1 MSARAPASAVGPRR
15 ILVINPNTNP
25 LVTERVRAMADR
37 CEVPGVTLEVVN
49 PAAGPFSI
57 ESELDKRQAEAEVLT
72 LIGGRAHL
80 EYDAYVLAC
89 FDDLALQAARQMVA
103 VPVIGCCQAGIE
115 AAHAVSPALAIVT
128 TVGAAVPG
136 IDRMMKRYG
145 AGDRA
150 TVRAAGIGVDDA
162 ARAQPQTQTRLRQT
176 IAQAIAEDGAE
187 VILLASG
194 GLTGQADRIGA
205 EAGVPVIDAVE
216 AALRQAVRVCGPRSA
231 PVQTVSA

>member
-1 MSARAPASAVGPRR
+1 
-15 ILVINPNTNP
+15 LVINPNTNP

-37 CEVPGVTLEVVN
+37 CEVPGVTLEVIN

-57 ESELDKRQAEAEVLT
+57 ESELDKRQAEGEVLK
-72 LIGGRAHL
+72 LIGARAHL
-80 EYDAYVLAC
+80 GYDAYVLAC

>member
-1 MSARAPASAVGPRR
+1 
-15 ILVINPNTNP
+15 
-25 LVTERVRAMADR
+25 
-37 CEVPGVTLEVVN
+37 
-49 PAAGPFSI
+49 
-57 ESELDKRQAEAEVLT
+57 
-72 LIGGRAHL
+72 
-80 EYDAYVLAC
+80 VLAC